1 MTLFSLIGYLG
12 SPRQRSDVPTL
23 EIGIGVPVGVAELL
37 GELAAGDVG
46 GLNQV
51 GNRAGTA
58 AAIHGAKSILV

>member
-1 MTLFSLIGYLG
+1 
-12 SPRQRSDVPTL
+12 
-23 EIGIGVPVGVAELL
+23 L